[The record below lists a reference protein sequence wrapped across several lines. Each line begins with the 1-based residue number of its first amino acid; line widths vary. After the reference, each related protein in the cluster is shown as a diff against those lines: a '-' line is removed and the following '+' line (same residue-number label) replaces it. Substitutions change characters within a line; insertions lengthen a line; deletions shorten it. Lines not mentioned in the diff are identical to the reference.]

1 MRRIGKDQLYD
12 IVAIQQML
20 YDYCHELDAGA
31 ERVTDYFTEECTM
44 IVGES
49 AWYGHKGVRQHYAD
63 DKKAVAENCK
73 DGLRTVRHAMV
84 NQRITVGDDGTASVE
99 LIFLNFSAHGHG
111 PFTQASTPTVVA
123 DTTVELKRGA
133 DELWRIHHF
142 DGKPLFFGDDP
153 FMNSILMD
161 M

>member
-1 MRRIGKDQLYD
+1 MRRIEKDHVHD

-20 YDYCHELDAGA
+20 YDYCHELDEGA
-31 ERVTDYFTEECTM
+31 LKVTDYFTEDCTF

-49 AWYGHKGVRQHYAD
+49 AWYGHRGLNQHYHAD
-63 DKKAVAENCK
+63 KQAVAENCK
-73 DGLRTVRHAMV
+73 DGLRTVRHAMA
-84 NQRITVGDDGTASVE
+84 NERISMREDGTASVE

-111 PFTQASTPTVVA
+111 PFTQASAPTVVA
-123 DTTVELKRGA
+123 DTTLELVRSPDGF
-133 DELWRIHHF
+133 WRIRHF

-153 FMNSILMD
+153 FMNSVLME